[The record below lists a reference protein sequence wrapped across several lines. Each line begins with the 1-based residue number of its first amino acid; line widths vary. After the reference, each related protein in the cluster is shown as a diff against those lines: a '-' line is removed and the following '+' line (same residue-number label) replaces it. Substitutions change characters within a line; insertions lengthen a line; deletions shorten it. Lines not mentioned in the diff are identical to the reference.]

1 MQLALQQNHR
11 SHVHPG
17 PCVLGM
23 NSLKPLTPTTDRDQ
37 TVSRR
42 FEPSSRTALIGEQ
55 PNPWKGLPYPLSDG
69 RSATSRRV
77 TNSCFRTCSK
87 CTSRS
92 RAPFCVCAYIVVP
105 NHYKGTFERLRYLLG
120 GDRPSQTAR
129 RALFRKPSRPPVR
142 TDALRGW
149 YPNGDSTRARALASK
164 SPTYPVHGA
173 RPPNAELQ

>member
-1 MQLALQQNHR
+1 MPNRLVEVNSWNR
-11 SHVHPG
+11 SACYPQG
-17 PCVLGM
+17 
-23 NSLKPLTPTTDRDQ
+23 S
-37 TVSRR
+37 
-42 FEPSSRTALIGEQ
+42 F
-55 PNPWKGLPYPLSDG
+55 YPLSDG
-69 RSATSRRV
+69 RSATCRRV
-77 TNSCFRTCSK
+77 TNSRFRACSRRS
-87 CTSRS
+87 SRS
-92 RAPFCVCAYIVVP
+92 RAPLCVCAYTAVP
-105 NHYKGTFERLRYLLG
+105 NRRKGTFERLRYLLG